1 MIFAVLGDPGLAKVG
16 EEGDVETQELIVE
29 QLIVE
34 GSISAEVNGSS
45 RCNEFLAEA
54 GKTWT
59 SYGDAGPWTLDR
71 CGSEHGI

>member
-1 MIFAVLGDPGLAKVG
+1 MIFAIVGHPGLAKVG

-34 GSISAEVNGSS
+34 GSISASEANGSS

-54 GKTWT
+54 GRTWT
-59 SYGDAGPWTLDR
+59 SYGDAGPWTLD
-71 CGSEHGI
+71 